1 MNGLNPYSE
10 EDRLNVMLA
19 CCYRAV
25 QSGFRHLALRDII
38 DPPHEW
44 FDAALARQIAIHILN
59 VKFDVPRRR
68 IVKMQARRRASI
80 SSAIVTVDR
89 RLDDPIFT
97 SAYRRMSGRAMDLFI
112 SEMNKA
118 AA

>member
-1 MNGLNPYSE
+1 MNPYSE
-10 EDRLNVMLA
+10 EDRLNTMLA

-59 VKFDVPRRR
+59 VEFDVPRRR

-89 RLDDPIFT
+89 RLDDPVFM
-97 SAYRRMSGRAMDLFI
+97 SAYRRISGKAMDLFMAEI
-112 SEMNKA
+112 QKVA
-118 AA
+118 A